1 MESTANG
8 TGNYFH
14 QECERAKRGESDK
27 EFLFI
32 PWYEIEMYAIPVE
45 DPTAFAASLDEYEI
59 SLWRRGA
66 TLEAIAWYRQ
76 KRREYADHADMMA
89 EYPSDDVE
97 AFNHSGERVFD
108 IRQVQRLRESCR
120 PPTGWVKCVERR
132 HSVGSRSKSCVLS
145 MNRPESCRCGR
156 CPMRKPG
163 SKIVTSPWWI
173 SVAVLSRP
181 IIRSLSF

>member
-1 MESTANG
+1 MRSVCGSVALLPDSLIVMESTANG

-32 PWYEIEMYAIPVE
+32 PWYEIEMYAVPVD
-45 DPTAFAASLDEYEI
+45 DPATFAASLDEYEI

-120 PPTGWVKCVERR
+120 PPDRWRSVWKDGVRPGVARR
-132 HSVGSRSKSCVLS
+132 VAF
-145 MNRPESCRCGR
+145 CR
-156 CPMRKPG
+156 
-163 SKIVTSPWWI
+163 
-173 SVAVLSRP
+173 
-181 IIRSLSF
+181 